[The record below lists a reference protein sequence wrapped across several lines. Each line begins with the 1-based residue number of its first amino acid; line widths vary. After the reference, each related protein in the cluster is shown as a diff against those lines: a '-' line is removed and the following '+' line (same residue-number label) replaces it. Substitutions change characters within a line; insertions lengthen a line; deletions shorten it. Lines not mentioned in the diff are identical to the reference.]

1 MKSNVNMSRIIAPS
15 LLSANF
21 LNLGEELKMIE
32 KSKAL
37 WVHCDIMDG
46 HFVPNLTF
54 GFPILK
60 QIRKATNKIMDVHLM
75 ITNAE
80 MYLKEYVDT
89 GADVITLHYEAVTHL
104 HRAVQLI
111 RESGIKAGVSL
122 NPHTPVSVLEEILP
136 HIDMVLLMSV
146 NPGYGGQKFIEET
159 YEKIRKLDDMRRK
172 LHPSCL
178 IQIDGGVNRNNAIKL
193 FSSGA
198 NVLVAGN
205 AVFGAND
212 PIEEIEAL
220 LKE

>member
-15 LLSANF
+15 LLSADF
-21 LNLGEELKMIE
+21 LNLGEELKMID

-60 QIRKATNKIMDVHLM
+60 QIRKATKKIMDVHLM

-80 MYLKEYVDT
+80 IFLKEYIDT

-104 HRAVQLI
+104 HRAVQII

-122 NPHTPVSVLEEILP
+122 NPHTPVSVLEEIMP

-146 NPGYGGQKFIEET
+146 NPGYGGQKFIEES
-159 YEKIRKLDDMRRK
+159 YEKIRKLDDMRSQ
-172 LHPSCL
+172 LNPSCL
-178 IQIDGGVNRNNAIKL
+178 IQVDGGVNRNNANKL
-193 FSSGA
+193 FASGA

-205 AVFGAND
+205 AVFGANN
-212 PIEEIEAL
+212 PIEEIEVL